1 MTNKMYFSVSTYLK
15 EDSWIG
21 VPLNYDY
28 WIPLI
33 KHFLKHS
40 NTIEIHCWNEEQVIF
55 DELLLINEDYTM
67 DVMHGMTIIKT
78 ALSPELISLLT
89 TKYLDKTG
97 KIKWFSLFF
106 YKDGNI
112 TFNSEHW
119 GTEFVVS
126 ALNKGEAQT
135 IRSIMPKDT
144 NFHEYE

>member
-1 MTNKMYFSVSTYLK
+1 MSNKMYFSVSTYVK

-21 VPLNYDY
+21 VPVNYDY

-40 NTIEIHCWNEEQVIF
+40 NSIEIHCWNEEQKII
-55 DELLLINEDYTM
+55 DELMRINEDYTI
-67 DVMHGMTIIKT
+67 DVLNDMTVIKT
-78 ALSPELISLLT
+78 VLSPKLVSLLT
-89 TKYLDKTG
+89 TNHLDNKG

-106 YKDGNI
+106 YKDGNR
-112 TFNSEHW
+112 TYNSEHW

-126 ALNKGEAQT
+126 ALNKDETIT
-135 IRSIMPKDT
+135 IRNIMPKDT